1 MQKIIL
7 KLLVFFHT
15 ILSMIA
21 IFGLFLIFYKP
32 FQIFFV
38 YFYIIVVWSEIVFL
52 WKCPLTIIE
61 DKLSLKIKLKKNEGF
76 FINRILSKYLKFELP
91 QKIVMNTLLGYFVL
105 SVYILFN

>member
-1 MQKIIL
+1 MQKILLKIL
-7 KLLVFFHT
+7 VVLHI
-15 ILSMIA
+15 ILSI
-21 IFGLFLIFYKP
+21 IWIIGLFLIFYKP

-38 YFYIIVVWSEIVFL
+38 YFFIIVVWSEIVFL

-76 FINRILSKYLKFELP
+76 FINRILSKYLKFEFP
-91 QKIVMNTLLGYFVL
+91 QKIVISTLLGYFIL